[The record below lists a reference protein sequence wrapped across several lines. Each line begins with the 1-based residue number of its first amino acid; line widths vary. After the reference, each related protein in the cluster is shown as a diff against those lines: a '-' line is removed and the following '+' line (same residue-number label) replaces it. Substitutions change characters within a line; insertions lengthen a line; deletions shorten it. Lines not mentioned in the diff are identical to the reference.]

1 MQFNRVAEDFFPGIG
16 QEISPLFCSK
26 NGICSLIRSLP
37 VCHWH
42 RAAVAALTTLDFN
55 RFRDL

>member
-1 MQFNRVAEDFFPGIG
+1 MYVLRESILHKLNNVRY
-16 QEISPLFCSK
+16 
-26 NGICSLIRSLP
+26 
-37 VCHWH
+37 WH